1 MNKLHP
7 TTYNE
12 RILWLIFY
20 PLAALSFIFFANDN
34 PFVKLVQLPSFI
46 TDIFFSLLLTFSTG
60 IYIKRVTLH
69 LDKKYSWQEHFKR
82 RASLQFLN
90 GILIPLSVAMLLEA
104 LYLRSINISLSSS
117 SILHLE
123 LPLAFLLLSLSNSY
137 YVTSY
142 LFRYKKVEIITIE
155 KPVHT
160 IENELT
166 YVVVQ
171 KGFNELKINITD
183 CAFIKS
189 QEKLL
194 WLYTFNNDTYRLD
207 GTLDEW
213 EKKFPDN
220 FFRINRQYLASAK
233 SVQSVTTTETRK
245 LKVDFIIPLDECIYI
260 SKANVTSFRKWW
272 KK

>member
-1 MNKLHP
+1 MNEP
-7 TTYNE
+7 RPITYKE
-12 RILWLIFY
+12 HILWLIFY

-34 PFVKLVQLPSFI
+34 PFLKLVQLPSFL

-60 IYIKRVTLH
+60 IYVKWVTLR
-69 LDKKYSWQEHFKR
+69 LDKKYSWQEHFKK
-82 RASLQFLN
+82 RAWLQFLN
-90 GILIPLSVAMLLEA
+90 GILLPLCGAMILEV
-104 LYLRSINISLSSS
+104 LYLKSINIPLSSS

-137 YVTSY
+137 YLTSY
-142 LFRYKKVEIITIE
+142 LFRYKKVEILTVE
-155 KPVHT
+155 KL
-160 IENELT
+160 IQSNEKELV
-166 YVVVQ
+166 YIVVQ
-171 KGFNELKINITD
+171 KGYNELKIDIND

-189 QEKLL
+189 SEKLL

-213 EKKFPDN
+213 EKKFPGN

-233 SVQSVTTTETRK
+233 AVQTVTTTETRK
-245 LKVDFIIPLDECIYI
+245 LKVDFIIPLDENIYI
-260 SKANVTSFRKWW
+260 SKANSTSFRKWW